1 MNGRLK
7 GNRMD
12 DLIAYCKSS
21 LASAGYSEREA
32 LQLTKWL
39 MEDVVGKSYVD
50 LYLNPK
56 DTVSESEILS
66 LHFKLKRVLSHE
78 PIQYVLG
85 NAEFFGKSFEVTK
98 AVLIPRPETE
108 ELVQHVLEYMEL
120 RVPGQLID
128 FGTGSGCIPVV
139 LKDKYPKWQVTAIDI
154 SQDALAVAKFNAHRH
169 QVEIDFKQEDVL
181 NLAHLHHDVD
191 VIVSNPPYVL
201 NRDKSE
207 MHQRVLEHEPH
218 LALFVPNDDPCL
230 FYRHIIEWAEEH
242 LKEDGLLAFEVH
254 ERYASDV
261 MELLSKSGFKA
272 NVKKDFQDKD
282 RFVFG
287 TR

>member
-7 GNRMD
+7 GNRID

-21 LASAGYSEREA
+21 LASARYSEREA

-39 MEDVVGKSYVD
+39 MEDVAGKSYVD

-230 FYRHIIEWAEEH
+230 FYRHIIEWAEVH
-242 LKEDGLLAFEVH
+242 LKVDGLMAFEIH
-254 ERYASDV
+254 ERYASEV